1 MHADYLCCVNIINYI
16 VYKYCIV
23 LYNVYK
29 YSIYTMLYIQW
40 YPPFFQSSLI
50 LISHYL
56 RAYIVKGLKGII
68 IKNRKADAQQGE
80 PLSKRDIQGQA

>member
-1 MHADYLCCVNIINYI
+1 
-16 VYKYCIV
+16 
-23 LYNVYK
+23 
-29 YSIYTMLYIQW
+29 MLYIQW